1 MDLIEI
7 EAATD
12 ALLEQLAS
20 TTSAGEVR
28 DLCFRLDGM
37 YRGAQVKAIVFGVD
51 RQASSEE
58 FRVRELAAMERA
70 AQAASM
76 AVVQRLP
83 DQEAAGPCWD
93 QIPTTGIGVPTRCT
107 LKAGH
112 AGAHTDG
119 GAIWQMDQPEPTKP
133 AVDRLHELV
142 SFIREGQKGA
152 PFASAE
158 EVMDI
163 ADKLEEILKEGTL

>member
-1 MDLIEI
+1 MDLNEI
-7 EAATD
+7 ESATD
-12 ALLEQLAS
+12 ALLERLAS
-20 TTSAGEVR
+20 TESAAEVR

-58 FRVRELAAMERA
+58 FRARELAAMERA

-76 AVVQRLP
+76 AVAANIPKPTCIAVDRL
-83 DQEAAGPCWD
+83 
-93 QIPTTGIGVPTRCT
+93 GVAKCALP
-107 LKAGH
+107 AGH
-112 AGAHTDG
+112 TGRHEDG
-119 GAIWQMDQPEPTKP
+119 GFAPLSWPNDDPYPEPTKP

-142 SFIREGQKGA
+142 SFIREGQAGA

-158 EVMDI
+158 EVLDI
-163 ADKLEEILKEGTL
+163 ADKLEEILREGTL